1 MPRDATREL
10 EVLLA
15 QLAEQAY
22 PRLAGS
28 PAEATAAALING
40 RLRRAGM
47 GVATYPVRVV
57 VRPGGAYVVLGAL
70 GVVAAALS
78 PLLPLPSLLLALG
91 VLAWLGADSLGASIP
106 PLGRRS
112 LSQTIIGV
120 RAIEGASG
128 LAPRVPRWR
137 VVLLAPLDSAL
148 DWTGLLALAGPG
160 RRSALAR
167 LSAAA
172 LVALGAALALLLP
185 GLWWLVGLPGALGCL
200 LLSVAALSRPRTAQH
215 DSGLVALAA
224 LLSTAQRLKRLHT
237 VEFWAAA
244 VGASGADPRGFTSLL
259 PQLPFA
265 QERTLFI
272 ALEQLTGAHLALV
285 LPTGA
290 NDALLCEL
298 AAAAVAAD
306 PSLSAVIGPYAPP
319 TSLAPPL
326 QRHGYHTLSIVAR
339 AGAEKAISPAAGGL
353 DLRLVEQVT
362 QLLIVLVTR
371 LEQGEHAD

>member
-10 EVLLA
+10 EVLLV

-28 PAEATAAALING
+28 PAEATAAALINA
-40 RLRRAGM
+40 RLRRTGM
-47 GVATYPVRVV
+47 GVATYPIRVV

-70 GVVAAALS
+70 GLLAAALS

-91 VLAWLGADSLGASIP
+91 VLAWLGADSMGASIP

-128 LAPRVPRWR
+128 LEPRVPRWR

-148 DWTGLLALAGPG
+148 AWPGLLALAGPG
-160 RRSALAR
+160 RRATLAR
-167 LSAAA
+167 LSATA

-200 LLSVAALSRPRTAQH
+200 LLSVAALGRPRAAEH

-237 VEFWAAA
+237 VEFWTAA
-244 VGASGADPRGFTSLL
+244 VGASGADPRGFTTLL
-259 PQLPFA
+259 TQLPFD

-272 ALEQLTGAHLALV
+272 ALEQLKGDHLALV
-285 LPTGA
+285 LPSGA
-290 NDALLCEL
+290 NDALLGEL
-298 AAAAVAAD
+298 VAAAGAAD
-306 PSLSAVIGPYAPP
+306 PALSAVSGPYAQP

-326 QRHGYHTLSIVAR
+326 RRHGYRTLSIVAR
-339 AGAEKAISPAAGGL
+339 GVTSNAAAPAADGP

-362 QLLIVLVTR
+362 LLLIALVAR

>member
-10 EVLLA
+10 EVLLS
-15 QLAEQAY
+15 QLAEQVS

-28 PAEATAAALING
+28 PSEATVAALING

-47 GVATYPVRVV
+47 GVATYPIRVV
-57 VRPGGAYVVLGAL
+57 VRTGGAYVVLGAL
-70 GVVAAALS
+70 GLIAAALS

-128 LAPRVPRWR
+128 LEPRVPRWR

-148 DWTGLLALAGPG
+148 EWPGLLALAGPG
-160 RRSALAR
+160 RRSTLGR

-200 LLSVAALSRPRTAQH
+200 LLSVAALGRPCATQH

-224 LLSTAQRLKRLHT
+224 LLSTAQRLKYLHM
-237 VEFWAAA
+237 VEFWTAA
-244 VGASGADPRGFTSLL
+244 VGASCADPRGFTTLL
-259 PQLPFA
+259 THLPFD
-265 QERTLFI
+265 QERTVFI
-272 ALEQLTGAHLALV
+272 ALEQLTGDHLALV
-285 LPTGA
+285 LPTGT
-290 NDALLCEL
+290 NDALLCDL
-298 AAAAVAAD
+298 VAAAVAAD
-306 PSLSAVIGPYAPP
+306 PSLSAVIGPYPP
-319 TSLAPPL
+319 PIALAPPL
-326 QRHGYHTLSIVAR
+326 RRHGYRTLSIVAR
-339 AGAEKAISPAAGGL
+339 SVAGNAPAPAAGGP

-362 QLLIVLVTR
+362 QLLIAMVAR
-371 LEQGEHAD
+371 LEQGEHTD